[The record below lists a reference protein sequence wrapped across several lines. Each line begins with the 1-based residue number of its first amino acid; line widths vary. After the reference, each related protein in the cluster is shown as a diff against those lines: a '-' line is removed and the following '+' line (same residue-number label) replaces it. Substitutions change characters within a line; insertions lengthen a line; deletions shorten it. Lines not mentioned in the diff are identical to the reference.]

1 MKWTQIIDAFRNIQK
16 RFISF
21 LSICLIVM
29 LGSGG
34 FLTTHFLTHGL
45 DATASKYYKDH
56 NFKDYEMISSKGI
69 FEESINR
76 IKNVKGV
83 LDAEGIIQFDG
94 KISYGTYS
102 QNVDLMSVSKR
113 ISVPEV
119 IEGRMPTGMNECA
132 LPYDI
137 KEKSEIRI
145 NDTIHISSSF
155 NENNVLRND
164 TYKVVGFYNHPDYI
178 RKCASYSTLVSEEAF
193 DQDVLNHIYTRVLIK
208 AEEPVGV
215 SIFEDEYFQ
224 KNKYIVQGLK
234 EIQPNLR
241 DDTITHIVSTAQS
254 LIDEKWKEIEEQFL
268 KAQQEIDANKKLFEE
283 TIASYR
289 AQLEEGRIAL
299 QNAYDLLNG
308 NEVTYANGER
318 ELKEAR
324 KRIAEVQAQLKE
336 YGISAFTVRNVFTE
350 LKDLLEEYIYVREH
364 DLDPEDIQNRFIAFA
379 HTSQAQEVI
388 KVAEQIKQIEISD
401 YIDLIIM
408 YASLDNLKEGLEKTN
423 EVLKYVNQYID
434 GLKLLEEGERKV
446 AEGRLT
452 LDIGWNEYFAKV
464 QEYESGK
471 QELESQE
478 REGRQKLLE
487 AQAEFDR
494 KYKEAQEEFEKY
506 RNQFEDVDCD
516 WVLLDRYGNTGYVD
530 VLSNI
535 RSVHNAGVVYGFL
548 FLFVGGLVVFS
559 TLAMIV
565 EEEKK
570 YVGTTKAFGFHNNEI
585 LNKYL
590 MFGVMATIVGMILS
604 VFMGKYLSAYILN
617 QLGDSKMYLFGYAKP
632 LIILKPAI
640 MIGVVALIISVIVI
654 TIACTDLLRS
664 PASILMKG
672 YRDTKETYQK
682 DSKSNGSSKG
692 LYSRLIL
699 RNMLTD
705 WPRVLI
711 SIVIVAGSCLV
722 IGVGFM
728 LNNAFN
734 GMLEMQDIE
743 VNQYDIRIDFGDAV
757 TEEEK
762 KEMAKVLTEEGVS
775 YCAAS
780 LEGHLYETD
789 ERLDYIYLLVADE
802 SIQPFISIHDPDTKE
817 PIIVPSDGILVQNRI
832 METQNREIGDSIH
845 IYGNNLKEYDT
856 TIQGSFQNYQGRL
869 LICGKGAYKKIF
881 GVDSVENCYYA
892 ILNGVSEESISNK
905 LTAVSSDISIER
917 VAAFKERYYSA
928 LGTYRLILVVSSAI
942 GIAMSFMIL
951 TNLANI
957 LLARKKKELIVM
969 RINGFSISKTI
980 HYLAKETII
989 TTLIGLVIGATTG
1002 ILTNEII
1009 VRMVEQPDVQF
1020 LRTTNYKLWG
1030 IAILIEASFAF
1041 LLYAFTFRKVKN
1053 LNFRDIL

>member
-1 MKWTQIIDAFRNIQK
+1 
-16 RFISF
+16 
-21 LSICLIVM
+21 M

-34 FLTTHFLTHGL
+34 FLTTYFLTHGL
-45 DATASKYYKDH
+45 DASATKYYNDH

-83 LDAEGIIQFDG
+83 LDAEGIIQFNA
-94 KISYGTYS
+94 KISFGTYS

-113 ISVPEV
+113 ISVAEV
-119 IEGRMPTGMNECA
+119 IEGRMPTGPNECA
-132 LPYDI
+132 LPNDI

-145 NDTIHISSSF
+145 NDSIHISSSF
-155 NENNVLRND
+155 NESSVLKND
-164 TYKVVGFYNHPDYI
+164 TYTVVGFYNHPDYI
-178 RKCASYSTLVSEEAF
+178 RKYASYSTLVSEEAF
-193 DQDVLNHIYTRVLIK
+193 NQDVLNHIYTRVLIK
-208 AEEPVGV
+208 AEEQTGV
-215 SIFEDEYFQ
+215 SIFEDEYYQ

-254 LIDEKWKEIEEQFL
+254 LIDEKWKEIEDQFT
-268 KAQQEIDANKKLFEE
+268 KAQEEIDANKKLFEE
-283 TIASYR
+283 TIASYK
-289 AQLEEGRIAL
+289 AQLEEGRVAL

-336 YGISAFTVRNVFTE
+336 YGISSFTIRNVFTE
-350 LKDLLEEYIYVREH
+350 LKSLLEEYIYVREH

-379 HTSQAQEVI
+379 HTSQAQEI
-388 KVAEQIKQIEISD
+388 IEIAERIRQTEISD
-401 YIDLIIM
+401 YIDLIIRF
-408 YASLDNLKEGLEKTN
+408 ASLDNLKEGLEKTN

-434 GLKLLEEGERKV
+434 GLQQLEEGERKV

-471 QELESQE
+471 QELETQE

-494 KYKEAQEEFEKY
+494 KYKEALEEFEKY

-516 WVLLDRYGNTGYVD
+516 WVLLDRYGNQGYVD

-535 RSVHNAGVVYGFL
+535 RSVRSAGILFGLL

-590 MFGVMATIVGMILS
+590 LFGVMATIIGSILS
-604 VFMGKYLSAYILN
+604 VFMGKYLSAYILD
-617 QLGDSKMYLFGYAKP
+617 QIGDSKMYLLGYAKP
-632 LIILKPAI
+632 AIILRPAI
-640 MIGVVALIISVIVI
+640 LIGVFALIISSIVT
-654 TIACTDLLRS
+654 TIACTDVLGS

-672 YRDTKETYQK
+672 YRDTKKTQHREST
-682 DSKSNGSSKG
+682 SSGSSKG

-722 IGVGFM
+722 IGVGYM
-728 LNNAFN
+728 LNGAFN
-734 GMLEMQDIE
+734 GMLQMQDIE
-743 VNQYDIRIDFGDAV
+743 VNQYDIRIDFGESV
-757 TEEEK
+757 SEEEK
-762 KEMAKVLTEEGVS
+762 KEMGRVLKEEGVS
-775 YCAAS
+775 YCAAT
-780 LEGHLYETD
+780 LEGHLYETE

-802 SIQPFISIHDPDTKE
+802 SIRPYINIHNPDTKE
-817 PIIVPSDGILVQNRI
+817 PIEIPNEGILVQNRI
-832 METQNREIGDSIH
+832 METQTKEIGDHIH
-845 IYGNNLKEYDT
+845 IYGNNLKEYDAS
-856 TIQGSFQNYQGRL
+856 IQGSFQNYQGRL
-869 LICGKGAYKKIF
+869 LICGKDAYNKIF

-892 ILNGVSEESISNK
+892 LLNGVSEESIGDK
-905 LTAVSSDISIER
+905 LTEISSDISIEK
-917 VAAFKERYYSA
+917 VTAFKERYYSA
-928 LGTYRLILVVSSAI
+928 LTTYRLIIMISTVI

-957 LLARKKKELIVM
+957 LLVRKKKELIVM
-969 RINGFSISKTI
+969 RINGFSVSKTI
-980 HYLAKETII
+980 LYLAKETII
-989 TTLIGLVIGATTG
+989 TTLIGLVIGSTTG

-1030 IAILIEASFAF
+1030 IAILIEATFAF
-1041 LLYAFTFRKVKN
+1041 LIYAITFRKLKK